1 VAHVEAN
8 KAAPAIGLAKTLVNA
23 PIETVW
29 KLLSDFEGWPTWNKS
44 VSRIQLNGPVDVGTT
59 FVWVAGGSTIV
70 SRLEEIEAPSRIV
83 WSGKTFG
90 IKAVHV
96 WKFER
101 RNDGTH
107 VYTEE
112 SFDGLIVKLFPGLMR
127 KMLAKALDQGV
138 RALKEEAENRHGNPR
153 A

>member
-1 VAHVEAN
+1 MAHVEVN
-8 KAAPAIGLAKTLVNA
+8 KVAPAIGLAEILVNA
-23 PIETVW
+23 PIATVW

-59 FVWVAGGSTIV
+59 FVWVAGGSKIV
-70 SRLEEIEAPSRIV
+70 SCLEEIEAPNRIV

-96 WKFER
+96 WKFEK

-127 KMLAKALDQGV
+127 KILAKALDQGV
-138 RALKEEAENRHGNPR
+138 RALKEAAENLHGNPR
-153 A
+153 V